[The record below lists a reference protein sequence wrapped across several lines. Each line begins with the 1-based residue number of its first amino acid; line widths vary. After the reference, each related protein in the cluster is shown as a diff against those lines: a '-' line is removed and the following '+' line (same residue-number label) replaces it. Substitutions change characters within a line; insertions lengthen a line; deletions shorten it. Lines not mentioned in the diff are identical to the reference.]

1 MQLWSHAT
9 GTTLTQ
15 SVILLRMWTGQ
26 VAIPALL
33 MTAITLVKMI
43 LFFKILL
50 FKHSTCNATT
60 DDPPCFPLPG
70 VVARLLLSTSEDVR
84 SITVAGGADGYATPD
99 RAPHTLSLP
108 SQRDAERRRSLRYK
122 QRLFEY
128 VID

>member
-15 SVILLRMWTGQ
+15 SVILLSMWTGQ

-33 MTAITLVKMI
+33 MTAAITLVKMI

-60 DDPPCFPLPG
+60 NDPPCFPLPG
-70 VVARLLLSTSEDVR
+70 VMARLLLSTSEDVR

-99 RAPHTLSLP
+99 RAPIHFPFPRNVTLRCAVLYATNNACLST
-108 SQRDAERRRSLRYK
+108 
-122 QRLFEY
+122 
-128 VID
+128 